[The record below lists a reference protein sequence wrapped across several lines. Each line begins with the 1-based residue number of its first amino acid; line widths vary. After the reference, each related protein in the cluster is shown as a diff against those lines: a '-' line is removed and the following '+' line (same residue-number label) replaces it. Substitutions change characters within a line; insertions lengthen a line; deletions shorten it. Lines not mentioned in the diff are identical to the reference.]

1 MESIAVHHGSW
12 PKQIGLQAVLRS
24 SKRRPDEKN
33 DTQKEGLV
41 FSMKEGRVFSMKEGW
56 VFFMKWQFGSTS
68 RKRRSSSS
76 AWQGSEEMGSS
87 QLHHAELLNPELL
100 KEMAKTLQQ
109 RRSEQEKYKQGT
121 SSSRARKG
129 ITRNITRYFVKQSS
143 DR

>member
-1 MESIAVHHGSW
+1 MESIAVRHGGW
-12 PKQIGLQAVLRS
+12 PKQTGLQAVLRS

-33 DTQKEGLV
+33 DTQ
-41 FSMKEGRVFSMKEGW
+41 KEGRVFSMKEGW

-76 AWQGSEEMGSS
+76 ASQGSEEMGSS

-129 ITRNITRYFVKQSS
+129 ITRSITRHFVKQNS